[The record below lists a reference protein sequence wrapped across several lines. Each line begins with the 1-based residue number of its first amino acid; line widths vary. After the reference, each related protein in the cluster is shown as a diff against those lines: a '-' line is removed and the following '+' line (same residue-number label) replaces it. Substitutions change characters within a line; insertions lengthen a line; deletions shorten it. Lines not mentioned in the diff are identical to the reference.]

1 DEIEVR
7 LKFRALN
14 RKAIDNAAL
23 VDLLPGGFDLV
34 LNPVKTTSE
43 EGEGDE
49 KQNTRGNN
57 GRGAN
62 EGEGQKWRAPIG
74 TTRSTW
80 RPDYADLREDRV
92 VLYGTVNAE
101 FQDFAYRIKA

>member
-1 DEIEVR
+1 R

-34 LNPVKTTSE
+34 LNPAPKVE
-43 EGEGDE
+43 QEGERE
-49 KQNTRGNN
+49 ARNER
-57 GRGAN
+57 N
-62 EGEGQKWRAPIG
+62 EGEGQKWRSPIG
-74 TTRSTW
+74 TSRSTW

-92 VLYGTVNAE
+92 VLYGMVNAE
-101 FQDFAYRIKA
+101 FQEFAYRIKAT